1 VLTDA
6 AIGEKPRQQS
16 QPFSLRYRVV
26 RKIGWLLRLRLEAQ
40 PGLLWRLA
48 MRALSWILRIH
59 GWTLRYRLEDDA
71 GYFSGGVRRPV
82 IFVMWHNRI
91 VGMPTFYR
99 CRWKG
104 IRPNALVLTSAGP
117 EGGLLAE
124 VLHQFGFGTV
134 RGSASRRASI
144 AIREM
149 TRQLAKGHDI
159 IITPDGSRGPRYH
172 LQPGA
177 LYLAQST
184 GRPIIP
190 VHIEYSR
197 YLRFKT
203 WDGFAVPLPF
213 ARVDVRLDK
222 PFWNNDLDTAEM
234 LEPERQRLE
243 RIMTESMVMDGM
255 TVPV

>member
-1 VLTDA
+1 M
-6 AIGEKPRQQS
+6 
-16 QPFSLRYRVV
+16 
-26 RKIGWLLRLRLEAQ
+26 
-40 PGLLWRLA
+40 LWRLA
-48 MRALSWILRIH
+48 MRMLSWVLRIH
-59 GWTLRYRLEDDA
+59 GWTLRYRLEDKA
-71 GYFSGGVRRPV
+71 GYFSGGTRRPV
-82 IFVMWHNRI
+82 IFVLWHNRI
-91 VGMPTFYR
+91 VGMPAFYR
-99 CRWKG
+99 RHWKRC
-104 IRPNALVLTSAGP
+104 RPNALVLASAGP

-124 VLHQFGFGTV
+124 VLYQFGLGTV
-134 RGSASRRASI
+134 RGSASRRASV

-149 TRQLAKGHDI
+149 TRRLADGHDI

-203 WDGFAVPLPF
+203 WDGFAIPLPF
-213 ARVDVRLDK
+213 ARVDVQFDTA
-222 PFWNNDLDTAEM
+222 FWNNELDTAEM

-243 RIMTESMVMDGM
+243 RIMTESMVMDG
-255 TVPV
+255 TTTSV